1 MLTRH
6 RLVGQGTVAFGFAV
20 ALALAIGCLAGIL
33 LLPGVARAEDTAAA
47 REHYQKGTAFYD
59 LGRYQDAA
67 KEFEAAYEAK
77 NDPALL
83 YNLAQSH
90 RLAGN
95 TEQALHFYRTYLRRV
110 PKAANRSEIEERIMA
125 LEKLLD
131 VKKGTQIPPNQTIP
145 PAATGTP
152 PTVDTPPAPPAP
164 PVSTP
169 PPITPLPPAQPPSAP
184 IGMQPPPPPM
194 TPPPAADPGSSR
206 RTFGL
211 VASGVG
217 AVGIVAAIIFGQ
229 GAKSAAKEITDAGNN
244 GKAFTQAL
252 QDVESRGKRD
262 QTLEFVSLGIGVAAL
277 AAGGYLYWSGST
289 ATESPRG
296 GVALVPSVLPGMASA
311 TLKVTF

>member
-1 MLTRH
+1 MLNRH
-6 RLVGQGTVAFGFAV
+6 RLVGQSAVGFLIAF
-20 ALALAIGCLAGIL
+20 GCLAGIL
-33 LLPGVARAEDTAAA
+33 LLPARARAEDTAAA

-131 VKKGTQIPPNQTIP
+131 VKKGTQVPPNQTIP
-145 PAATGTP
+145 PAVAGTP
-152 PTVDTPPAPPAP
+152 PTGDTTPPPPSA

-169 PPITPLPPAQPPSAP
+169 PATTPSPPAPPPPGP
-184 IGMQPPPPPM
+184 IGMQPPPPM
-194 TPPPAADPGSSR
+194 TPPPPSPAADPGAGK
-206 RTFGL
+206 RTLGL

-217 AVGIVAAIIFGQ
+217 VVGIVAAIIFGQ
-229 GAKSAAKEITDAGNN
+229 GAKSAAKEITDAGNS

-277 AAGGYLYWSGST
+277 AAGAYLYWSGSS
-289 ATESPRG
+289 ATEAPRS
-296 GVALVPSVLPGMASA
+296 GVAVSPSFRFLPGLTSAS
-311 TLKVTF
+311 LQVTF